1 LAGGTVRGL
10 IRFVVGVGI
19 AVFHSRTTVMPT
31 PQPFNFH
38 SHPVTPQPIYQPAA
52 QRLSSTSHGIQP
64 AIMSLV
70 EFELASAGVSTLT
83 FSCFRS

>member
-1 LAGGTVRGL
+1 L

-52 QRLSSTSHGIQP
+52 QRLSSTSRAIQP
-64 AIMSLV
+64 LPAPLSDESFRGFMASPPFHHWPSLV
-70 EFELASAGVSTLT
+70 AVYAL
-83 FSCFRS
+83 